1 MQGWVRLY
9 RKIQESD
16 TFQRLTAIQ
25 QLIAIYIILN
35 ANHTDGVWYDR
46 YKGIEVSLKRGQLI
60 TSRRKMYEEWFN
72 KDKDVSEMKIRTTLT
87 KLERLGFITIE
98 ATKQYTL
105 ITVCNYSLY
114 QDVETAINPPNNQE
128 LTQKQ
133 PSDNQAITTNKNVN
147 NISSSSTS
155 LKENNIASVNAFEFY
170 EQNIHHTLSPF
181 ERDLLSELIGESN
194 TDLVVEAMKVA
205 VKINKRRLRT
215 VETVL
220 RDWRD
225 KDITTAEQAI
235 NYEQQGKKA
244 EAQGYSSNLGVPAE
258 KKVEKTSGAVPL
270 FNWLDK
276 DVGK

>member
-35 ANHTDGVWYDR
+35 ANHTDGIWYDR
-46 YKGIEVSLKRGQLI
+46 YKGTEVSLKRGQLI

-114 QDVETAINPPNNQE
+114 QDVEPVNNPANNQE
-128 LTQKQ
+128 PTQQQ

-147 NISSSSTS
+147 NISSSTS
-155 LKENNIASVNAFEFY
+155 LKESNIASINAFEFY

-181 ERDLLSELIGESN
+181 ERDLLSEFIDESN
-194 TDLVVEAMKVA
+194 NDLVVEAMKVA

-225 KDITTAEQAI
+225 KNITTAEQAI

-244 EAQGYSSNLGVPAE
+244 ETQGYSSNLGVPTE
-258 KKVEKTSGAVPL
+258 KKIEKTPGAVPL

>member
-133 PSDNQAITTNKNVN
+133 PGDNQAITTNKNVN

-155 LKENNIASVNAFEFY
+155 LKENNIASFNAFEFY

-181 ERDLLSELIGESN
+181 ERDLLSELIDESN

-225 KDITTAEQAI
+225 KNITTAEQAI